1 MGLLDRLF
9 RPHKLSPEEKQR
21 EGEKLDAKRKH
32 LRGKLARNQGE
43 VRAAWTKYRTWRGDA
58 SGKKSLKA
66 KIRHLEGERKA
77 MVKEMLKLQA
87 EMKKLGYEAA
97 AGHVE
102 MH

>member
-1 MGLLDRLF
+1 MGLLDILL
-9 RPHKLSPEEKQR
+9 RPRKLTDDER
-21 EGEKLDAKRKH
+21 RRAGEKLDAKRRH

-43 VRAAWTKYRTWRGDA
+43 IRGAWTKYRTWRGEP
-58 SGKKSLKA
+58 SGRKVVKA
-66 KIRHLEGERKA
+66 RIKHLEAERKR
-77 MVKEMLKLQA
+77 MVKEMLKLQG